1 MKITKKRPILN
12 ALSRV
17 IIDLP
22 APSNITNIWN
32 FGSLLGICL
41 ATQLVRGIFLA
52 IHYTSDI
59 SLAFNCISHIIRDV
73 DAGWL
78 VRIIHANGASLF
90 FIGIYLHLG
99 RNLYFNSF
107 LLKRTWVVG
116 VIIFLISIITAFL
129 GYVLP
134 WGQISFWG
142 ATVIT
147 NLLSAIPYL
156 GQLLVEWIWGGFSI
170 NNATLTRFFSLHYLI
185 PFIICLLVAIHLIF
199 LHEEKSS
206 NPLGIQAT
214 SDKIPFQPYFLVK
227 DLVRIIVFFF
237 AFIIINIQ
245 LPFILIDP
253 ENFLPANPIRTPVHI
268 QPEWYFL
275 FAYAILRSVPNKLG
289 GVLALAM
296 SIVILVPLIF
306 SQANIQFNKIK
317 LIHTTF
323 WPFIIVF
330 IFLTWLGI
338 KPVEYPYIE
347 MGGIIT
353 CLYFS
358 WFLLIII

>member
-1 MKITKKRPILN
+1 MKLRKKNPILN
-12 ALSRV
+12 TLSRT

-41 ATQLVRGIFLA
+41 GIQLIRGIFLA
-52 IHYTSDI
+52 IHYSSDV

-73 DAGWL
+73 DAGWFI
-78 VRIIHANGASLF
+78 RITHANGASLF
-90 FIGIYLHLG
+90 FIAIYLHLG

-107 LLKRTWVVG
+107 SLSRTWIVG
-116 VIIFLISIITAFL
+116 VAIFLISIMTAFL

-156 GQLLVEWIWGGFSI
+156 GQLLVEWVWGGFSV
-170 NNATLTRFFSLHYLI
+170 NNATLRRFFSLHYLI
-185 PFIICLLVAIHLIF
+185 PFVICLLVIIHLIF

-206 NPLGIQAT
+206 NPLGIQSS
-214 SDKIPFQPYFLVK
+214 SDKIPFQPYFTMK
-227 DLVRIIVFFF
+227 DLLSLILFLFL
-237 AFIIINIQ
+237 FILINIQ
-245 LPFILIDP
+245 LPFLLIDP

-289 GVLALAM
+289 GVIALAI
-296 SIVILVPLIF
+296 SIVMLFPLVF
-306 SQANIQFNKIK
+306 SKINIQLN
-317 LIHTTF
+317 
-323 WPFIIVF
+323 
-330 IFLTWLGI
+330 
-338 KPVEYPYIE
+338 
-347 MGGIIT
+347 
-353 CLYFS
+353 
-358 WFLLIII
+358 

>member
-1 MKITKKRPILN
+1 MKIRKKRPILN
-12 ALSRV
+12 ALSRT

-22 APSNITNIWN
+22 APSNISNMWN

-41 ATQLVRGIFLA
+41 GVQLVRGIFLA
-52 IHYTSDI
+52 IHYSSDI
-59 SLAFNCISHIIRDV
+59 RLAFNCISHIMRDV
-73 DAGWL
+73 DIGWL

-99 RNLYFNSF
+99 RNLYYNSF
-107 LLKRTWVVG
+107 LLNRTWIVG
-116 VIIFLISIITAFL
+116 VIIFLISIVTAFL

-156 GQLLVEWIWGGFSI
+156 GQILVEWIWGGFSV
-170 NNATLTRFFSLHYLI
+170 NNATLRRFFALHYLI
-185 PFIICLLVAIHLIF
+185 PFAICLLVVIHLIF

-206 NPLGIQAT
+206 NPLGIQT
-214 SDKIPFQPYFLVK
+214 SRDKIPFQPYFTVK
-227 DLVRIIVFFF
+227 DLVSLILFLFLFMIV
-237 AFIIINIQ
+237 NIQ
-245 LPFILIDP
+245 LPFLLIDP
-253 ENFLPANPIRTPVHI
+253 ENFLPANPISTPVHI

-289 GVLALAM
+289 GVLALLI
-296 SIVILVPLIF
+296 SIFMLVPLV
-306 SQANIQFNKIK
+306 FNKIK
-317 LIHTTF
+317 IQLNKIKTIHIRF
-323 WPFIIVF
+323 WSFTIVF
-330 IFLTWLGI
+330 LFLTWLGI

-347 MGGIIT
+347 VGGVIT
-353 CLYFS
+353 CLYFL
-358 WFLLIII
+358 WFIFLII